1 MKVMLLAAGKGE
13 RMQPLTSHT
22 PKPLLQAGGLSL
34 LEHLIR
40 KLAAHNF
47 TDLVI
52 NHAWLGQ
59 QLEDAFGDGSTLGVK
74 IAWSRE
80 TEPLETAGGIIKAL
94 SLLGHEPFAV
104 VNGDIWTDYPFSNL
118 RTALA
123 AQDQV
128 HLVLVA
134 NPAHHLKGDFV
145 ISDTGRL
152 GMPAPTGISAS
163 TTFTYSGIGVF
174 HPKLFADVKQMKY
187 PLLPLLKQA
196 IAHQQASG
204 SLFTGEWMDIG
215 TPQRLQQLDQ
225 QLHQQGKARQ
235 IIHE

>member
-13 RMQPLTSHT
+13 RMRPLTSHT
-22 PKPLLQAGGLSL
+22 PKPLLQAGGYSL

-40 KLAAHNF
+40 KLAAHDF

-59 QLEDAFGDGSTLGVK
+59 QVEDAFGDGSKLGVH

-94 SLLGHEPFAV
+94 PLLGDAPFAV
-104 VNGDIWTDYPFSNL
+104 VNGDIFTDYPFGKL

-123 AQDQV
+123 AQDHV

-134 NPAHHLKGDFV
+134 NPEHHPKGDFSV
-145 ISDTGRL
+145 DRTGRL
-152 GMPAPTGISAS
+152 QLPAAS
-163 TTFTYSGIGVF
+163 SSQTTATFTYSGIGVF
-174 HPKLFADVKQMKY
+174 HPRLFAGVTEMKY
-187 PLLPLLKQA
+187 PLLSLLTQA
-196 IAHQQASG
+196 INSQQASG
-204 SLFTGEWMDIG
+204 SVFTGTWMDIG
-215 TPQRLQQLDQ
+215 TPQRLAQLDQ
-225 QLHQQGKARQ
+225 QLKAG
-235 IIHE
+235 IHG

>member
-13 RMQPLTSHT
+13 RMQPLTTHT
-22 PKPLLQAGGLSL
+22 PKPLLQAGGRSL

-40 KLAAHNF
+40 KLAAQNF

-59 QLEDAFGDGSTLGVK
+59 QLEDAFGDGSKLGVN

-94 SLLGHEPFAV
+94 PLLGHEPFAV
-104 VNGDIWTDYPFSNL
+104 VNGDIWTDYPFGDL
-118 RTALA
+118 RSALA
-123 AQDQV
+123 TSDQV

-134 NPAHHLKGDFV
+134 NPAHHQKGDFML
-145 ISDTGRL
+145 SGAGRL
-152 GMPAPTGISAS
+152 GLPATADVAANP
-163 TTFTYSGIGVF
+163 TFTYSGIGVF
-174 HPKLFADVKQMKY
+174 HPQLFADVRETKY
-187 PLLPLLKQA
+187 PLLPLLKHA
-196 IAHQQASG
+196 IARQQASG
-204 SLFTGEWMDIG
+204 YVFDGQWMDIG

-225 QLHQQGKARQ
+225 QLKAGT
-235 IIHE
+235 HG

>member
-22 PKPLLQAGGLSL
+22 PKPLLQVGGYSL

-59 QLEDAFGDGSTLGVK
+59 QVEDAFGDGSKLGVH

-94 SLLGHEPFAV
+94 PLLGDAPFAV
-104 VNGDIWTDYPFSNL
+104 VNGDIFTDYPFGKL
-118 RTALA
+118 RTALTTH
-123 AQDQV
+123 DHV
-128 HLVLVA
+128 HLVLVS
-134 NPAHHLKGDFV
+134 NPAHHPKGDFSV
-145 ISDTGRL
+145 DGGDRL
-152 GMPAPTGISAS
+152 HLPTPEAG
-163 TTFTYSGIGVF
+163 TFTYSGIGVF
-174 HPKLFADVKQMKY
+174 HPQLFAGVTEPKY

-196 IAHQQASG
+196 INAQKAGG
-204 SLFTGEWMDIG
+204 SVYNGTWMDIG
-215 TPQRLQQLDQ
+215 TPQRLWQLDQ
-225 QLHQQGKARQ
+225 QLKAGT
-235 IIHE
+235 HG

>member
-13 RMQPLTSHT
+13 RMRPLTSHT
-22 PKPLLQAGGLSL
+22 PKPLLEVGGMSL

-59 QLEDAFGDGSTLGVK
+59 QLEDAFDDGSKLGVR

-94 SLLGHEPFAV
+94 PLLGDAPFAV
-104 VNGDIWTDYPFSNL
+104 VNGDIFTDYPFGKL

-123 AQDQV
+123 AQDHA

-134 NPAHHLKGDFV
+134 NPEHHPNGDFC
-145 ISDTGRL
+145 IDSAGRL
-152 GMPAPTGISAS
+152 QLPVTPASS
-163 TTFTYSGIGVF
+163 TLDTFTYSGIGVF
-174 HPKLFADVKQMKY
+174 HPRLFTGVTEKKY

-196 IAHQQASG
+196 INTQQASG
-204 SLFTGEWMDIG
+204 CVYSGTWMDIG
-215 TPQRLQQLDQ
+215 TPQRLLQLDQ
-225 QLHQQGKARQ
+225 QLKATTD
-235 IIHE
+235 E

>member
-13 RMQPLTSHT
+13 RMQPLTTHT
-22 PKPLLQAGGLSL
+22 PKPLLQAGGKSL

-59 QLEDAFGDGSTLGVK
+59 QIEDAFGDGSTLGVK
-74 IAWSRE
+74 ITWSRE

-94 SLLGHEPFAV
+94 PLLGNEPFAV
-104 VNGDIWTDYPFSNL
+104 VNGDVWTDYPFGNL
-118 RTALA
+118 RNQLS
-123 AQDQV
+123 AQDLV

-134 NPAHHLKGDFV
+134 NPAHHPKGDFTL
-145 ISDTGRL
+145 DNKGRL
-152 GMPAPTGISAS
+152 AMPIATAIPPSS
-163 TTFTYSGIGVF
+163 TFTYSGIGVF
-174 HPKLFADVKQMKY
+174 HPGLFAGVRETKY

-196 IAHQQASG
+196 ITHQQASG
-204 SLFTGEWMDIG
+204 SLFSGEWIDIG

-225 QLHQQGKARQ
+225 QLKATA
-235 IIHE
+235 HE

>member
-40 KLAAHNF
+40 RLAAHGF
-47 TDLVI
+47 TELVI

-59 QLEDAFGDGSTLGVK
+59 QVEDAFGDGSSLGVR

-80 TEPLETAGGIIKAL
+80 TEPLETAGGIVKAL
-94 SLLGHEPFAV
+94 PLLGDAPFAV
-104 VNGDIWTDYPFSNL
+104 VNGDIFTDYAFGNL

-123 AQDQV
+123 AQDSV

-134 NPAHHLKGDFV
+134 NPAHHPRGDFALD
-145 ISDTGRL
+145 SSGRL
-152 GMPAPTGISAS
+152 QLPATSANAAAS
-163 TTFTYSGIGVF
+163 TFTYSGIGVF
-174 HPKLFADVKQMKY
+174 HPRLFAGVTETKY

-196 IAHQQASG
+196 INTRQASG
-204 SLFTGEWMDIG
+204 SVFTGTWMDIG
-215 TPQRLQQLDQ
+215 TPQRLLQLDQ
-225 QLHQQGKARQ
+225 QLKAGT
-235 IIHE
+235 HG

>member
-22 PKPLLQAGGLSL
+22 PKPLLQAGGYSL

-40 KLAAHNF
+40 KLAADNF

-59 QLEDAFGDGSTLGVK
+59 QVEAAFGDGSKLGVQ

-94 SLLGHEPFAV
+94 PLLGDAPFAV
-104 VNGDIWTDYPFSNL
+104 VNGDIFTDYPFGKL

-123 AQDQV
+123 AQDHV
-128 HLVLVA
+128 HLVLVT
-134 NPAHHLKGDFV
+134 NPAHHPKGDFS
-145 ISDTGRL
+145 IDSSGRL
-152 GMPAPTGISAS
+152 HLPTTSAS
-163 TTFTYSGIGVF
+163 QPVDTFTYSGIGVF
-174 HPKLFADVKQMKY
+174 HPQLFAGVTETKY
-187 PLLPLLKQA
+187 PLLPLLRQA
-196 IAHQQASG
+196 INSQQASG
-204 SLFTGEWMDIG
+204 SVYNGKWMDIG
-215 TPQRLQQLDQ
+215 TPQRLAQLDQ
-225 QLHQQGKARQ
+225 QLRAC
-235 IIHE
+235 

>member
-13 RMQPLTSHT
+13 RMQPLTTHT
-22 PKPLLQAGGLSL
+22 PKPLLQAGGQSL

-59 QLEDAFGDGSTLGVK
+59 QLEDTFGDGSALGVK
-74 IAWSRE
+74 IEWSRE

-94 SLLGHEPFAV
+94 PLLGDAPFAV

-118 RTALA
+118 RKALV

-134 NPAHHLKGDFV
+134 NPAHHLKGDF
-145 ISDTGRL
+145 ILTDEGRL
-152 GMPAPTGISAS
+152 GMPATAGIPAS
-163 TTFTYSGIGVF
+163 TFTYSGIGVF
-174 HPKLFADVKQMKY
+174 HPGLFADVKEKQY

-204 SLFTGEWMDIG
+204 SLFAGEWIDIG
-215 TPQRLQQLDQ
+215 TPQRLHQLDQ
-225 QLHQQGKARQ
+225 QLRAKNS
-235 IIHE
+235 